1 MKLHLEN
8 GKTVTIS
15 APNNGDD
22 KRYISSMTLNGKDH
36 TKNYVTHED
45 LMNGAS
51 ITFKMDSKPN
61 EQRGTKKPISL
72 ILSPTNLKRKSNL

>member
-1 MKLHLEN
+1 
-8 GKTVTIS
+8 
-15 APNNGDD
+15 
-22 KRYISSMTLNGKDH
+22 MTLNGKDH

-61 EQRGTKKPISL
+61 EQRGTRRNRFPLFFLQRI
-72 ILSPTNLKRKSNL
+72 